1 MIQRPGERIRLAFAG
16 LPEHRQGLI
25 AVTTAAIL
33 WSSGGLL
40 IKAVSLDALGVTM
53 WRALFAAVAIALLGR
68 APFPRPWQTSRLGW
82 ALALSYAATLLLFV
96 SGTKLTTA
104 ANAIFLQ
111 YTAPLYALFLSA
123 ILLKERP
130 TKIELITVAV
140 ALGGMCLFFVGRIEP
155 RDTAGNLCAISSG
168 VAMAFLFVLL
178 RMPGCTAEMRPQ
190 SMVLGNLLLV
200 VGLGVVNLA
209 RRDMALFTP
218 DLPDLAG
225 LAFLGIIQIGLAY
238 VLFGYGIARVR
249 AVEALLIGMIEPVL
263 NPVWVF
269 LVLGEAPGWWAVVG
283 GAVIVVAVTG
293 RTIASERR
301 SVILPGAEFEVE
313 AAEP

>member
-1 MIQRPGERIRLAFAG
+1 MTQRTRDGLRLAFAN

-40 IKAVSLDALGVTM
+40 IKSVSLDALGVTM
-53 WRALFAAVAIALLGR
+53 WRALFASVAIALLGR
-68 APFPRPWQTSRLGW
+68 APFPRPGKTSRLGW
-82 ALALSYAATLLLFV
+82 ALAISYAATLLLFV
-96 SGTKLTTA
+96 TGTKLTTA

-123 ILLKERP
+123 VLLKERP
-130 TKIELITVAV
+130 TRIELITVAV
-140 ALGGMCLFFVGRIEP
+140 ALGGMCLFFVGRLEP
-155 RDTAGNLCAISSG
+155 RETAGNVCAISSG
-168 VAMAFLFVLL
+168 VAMAFLFVML
-178 RMPGCTAEMRPQ
+178 RMPGCTPAMRPQ

-209 RRDMALFTP
+209 RRDAALFTP
-218 DLPDLAG
+218 GPADLAG

-238 VLFGYGIARVR
+238 VLFSYGIARVR

-269 LVLGEAPGWWAVVG
+269 IVLGEAPGWWAVVG
-283 GAVIVVAVTG
+283 GAVIVAAVAG

-301 SVILPGAEFEVE
+301 QVMLPGAEFEVK
-313 AAEP
+313 AAGP

>member
-1 MIQRPGERIRLAFAG
+1 MMRRTREDLHLAFAR
-16 LPEHRQGLI
+16 LPDHRQGLI
-25 AVTTAAIL
+25 AVTAAAVL
-33 WSSGGLL
+33 WSTGGLL
-40 IKAVSLDALGVTM
+40 IKSVSLDALGVTM
-53 WRALFAAVAIALLGR
+53 WRALFAAIAIALLGR
-68 APFPRPWQTSRLGW
+68 APFPRPWKTSRLGW

-130 TKIELITVAV
+130 NKVELITVAV

-155 RDTAGNLCAISSG
+155 RDTAGNACAIASG
-168 VAMAFLFVLL
+168 VAMALLFVLL
-178 RMPGCTAEMRPQ
+178 RMPSCTPEMRPQ

-200 VGLGVVNLA
+200 VGLGAVNLA
-209 RRDMALFTP
+209 RRDAALFTP
-218 DLPDLAG
+218 SLSDLAG

-269 LVLGEAPGWWAVVG
+269 LVLGEAPGWWAVLG
-283 GAVIVVAVTG
+283 GGVIVAAVAG

-301 SVILPGAEFEVE
+301 AGMLPGAEFEVE
-313 AAEP
+313 SVRP